1 MKSKKILIVVLV
13 LVVLAVLAVPAAN
26 MALAKPAPSI
36 ATINSGDA
44 ALDDVAA
51 LMAAKCGAC
60 HASDGAVPWYGSL
73 PVMSGLIHA
82 DMTTGLQFMD
92 YAEALGA
99 EGGRVDEVMLAKT
112 EHVVGDGVM
121 PPTRYVALHWDASL
135 SAEDTTMIE
144 EWIRS
149 ERAAHYAVEGVSA
162 DLAGEPIQPLPES
175 IPADAAKA
183 ALGDRLF
190 HDVRLSKDD
199 SISCASCHDLAKGG
213 TDQVQYSTGVGNALG
228 GINSPTVFNAAFH
241 VKQFWDGRAADLV
254 EQADGPVNNP
264 IEMAS
269 DWDAAKVKLEQDAE
283 FTAAFMA
290 VYPQGYTKEACTEAI
305 AEFEKT
311 LVTPNSRFDL
321 FLKGQEDALTEQE
334 RAGYATFKETGCV
347 MCHVGKAMGGQSF
360 ERMGRKGDYFA
371 KRGNLT
377 DADNGRFNVTK
388 DESDRHAFRTPT
400 LRNIA
405 LTFPYFHDGST
416 LDLAEAA
423 DVMATTMLDVTLSEE
438 ETLNMVAFL
447 RALTG
452 QYKGQDLAAAVQ

>member
-1 MKSKKILIVVLV
+1 MKSKKKLIVLLV
-13 LVVLAVLAVPAAN
+13 LVVLGVLVVPATNMLLAVPS
-26 MALAKPAPSI
+26 PSI
-36 ATINSGDA
+36 ATIQTGDA
-44 ALDDVAA
+44 ALDGVAGV
-51 LMAAKCGAC
+51 MAAKCGAC
-60 HASDGAVPWYGSL
+60 HASDGSVPWYGSL
-73 PVMSGLIHA
+73 PVMSDLIQA
-82 DMTTGLQFMD
+82 DMTTGLQSMD
-92 YAEALGA
+92 YAEALSA
-99 EGGRVDEVMLAKT
+99 AGGRVDEVMLAKT
-112 EHVVGDGVM
+112 EHVVSVGVM
-121 PPTRYVALHWDASL
+121 PPARYVALHWNANL
-135 SAEDTTMIE
+135 SAADKEMIE

-149 ERAAHYAVEGVSA
+149 ERAAHYAVDGAAEA
-162 DLAGEPIQPLPES
+162 FAGEAVQPLPDS
-175 IPADAAKA
+175 IPVDAAKA
-183 ALGDRLF
+183 ALGERLF
-190 HDVRLSKDD
+190 HDKRLSKDD
-199 SISCASCHDLAKGG
+199 TISCASCHDLAKGG

-241 VKQFWDGRAADLV
+241 VEQFWDGRAADLV

-321 FLKGQEDALTEQE
+321 YLKGNEDALTEQE
-334 RAGYATFKETGCV
+334 RAGYATFKERGCV

-360 ERMGRKGDYFA
+360 ERMGRKADYFA

-416 LDLAEAA
+416 SDLTEAV
-423 DVMATTMLDVTLSEE
+423 DVMATSMLDVTLSEE
-438 ETLNMVAFL
+438 ETMNMVAFL
-447 RALTG
+447 GTLTG